1 MICTTVKYSEISF
14 PLSLSLCL
22 SLSIYFP
29 LSPLPLRPQVAIAQF
44 SDDARTEFKLNTYN
58 NKENLLE
65 AIQRIAYKGGNTK
78 TGKSLVQ
85 SVAKLVGEPRS
96 SEDCSLF
103 RTTPSPTVF

>member
-1 MICTTVKYSEISF
+1 M
-14 PLSLSLCL
+14 
-22 SLSIYFP
+22 
-29 LSPLPLRPQVAIAQF
+29 AIAQF

-85 SVAKLVGEPRS
+85 SVAGLVGEARS
-96 SEDCSLF
+96 SEGCSLSK
-103 RTTPSPTVF
+103 TALSPTGF